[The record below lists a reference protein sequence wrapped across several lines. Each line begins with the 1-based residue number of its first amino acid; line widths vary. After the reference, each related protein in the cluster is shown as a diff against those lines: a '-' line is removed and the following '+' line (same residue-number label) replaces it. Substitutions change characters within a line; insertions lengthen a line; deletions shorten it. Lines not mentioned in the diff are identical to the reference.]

1 MTGLCILVEK
11 LMSETENIN
20 GKVQKHTAFA
30 DHFGDYE
37 DEVEER
43 MMMTKIVSLPVKRR
57 RKPAKQ

>member
-1 MTGLCILVEK
+1 
-11 LMSETENIN
+11 MSETENIN

-37 DEVEER
+37 EEVEER
-43 MMMTKIVSLPVKRR
+43 MMMMTKIVSLPVKRR